1 MPKYSFTCQNCKEG
15 FTVTCKYEE
24 KWDSVCPHCGSKEK
38 KEVFKPLGHGSAQGV
53 LDRMGIQVPPP
64 GKFPR

>member
-1 MPKYSFTCQNCKEG
+1 MPKYSFTCQNCKEE

-38 KEVFKPLGHGSAQGV
+38 KEVFKPL
-53 LDRMGIQVPPP
+53 
-64 GKFPR
+64 